1 MILHE
6 ALATNHIDFIHQP
19 RPKER
24 APEPLSKDARVS
36 KDGRKRDRTRSH
48 PSRRPREERSLLRM
62 RSDCLISTVRCDW
75 FHGIDRLVASA
86 FRIGVVIAAASIGA
100 ATGHAQVET
109 NDPGVVSGAL
119 ARIKTTG
126 TVRLGYRDAS
136 IPFSYLDRSGRPIGY
151 SIDICNAI
159 VEEIGR
165 LLDREDLKVDF
176 VKVTS
181 ETRLQAI
188 VNDTIDLECG
198 STTNNL
204 ERRKLVDFSPMIFVS
219 GTKIMVPVGT
229 VWRDFRDLKGRKV
242 VVTRGTTNAQA
253 LKALD
258 QKFKLGITLLES
270 PDHEESYRMLADGD
284 ADAFATDDILL
295 YGLIAQHRSQS
306 RFKVAGEFLSYDPYG
321 IAFRRNEPDL
331 HASVERAVRNL
342 VIARDIN
349 AIYAKWFE
357 SRLPNGERFNI
368 PMSPQLEE
376 SFKVLG
382 EGSEPN

>member
-1 MILHE
+1 MILRE
-6 ALATNHIDFIHQP
+6 AL
-19 RPKER
+19 
-24 APEPLSKDARVS
+24 
-36 KDGRKRDRTRSH
+36 
-48 PSRRPREERSLLRM
+48 
-62 RSDCLISTVRCDW
+62 
-75 FHGIDRLVASA
+75 
-86 FRIGVVIAAASIGA
+86 RIGLVIATPFVGA
-100 ATGHAQVET
+100 AAGHAQVET
-109 NDPGVVSGAL
+109 NDPGIVSGTL

-165 LLDREDLKVDF
+165 LLDRQDLKVDF

-181 ETRLQAI
+181 ETRLQAV
-188 VNDTIDLECG
+188 VNGAIDLECG

-219 GTKIMVPVGT
+219 GTKIMVPVAA
-229 VWRDFRDLKGRKV
+229 VWHDFRDLKGRKV
-242 VVTRGTTNAQA
+242 VVTRGTTNEQA

-258 QKFKLGITLLES
+258 QKFKLGIMLLES
-270 PDHEESYRMLADGD
+270 PDHEESYRMLAAGE

-295 YGLIAQHRSQS
+295 YGLIAQHRSQG
-306 RFKVAGEFLSYDPYG
+306 RFKVVGEFLSYDPYG
-321 IAFRRNEPDL
+321 IAFRRSEPDL
-331 HASVERAVRNL
+331 HDSVERAIRNL
-342 VIARDIN
+342 VIARDID

-368 PMSPQLEE
+368 PMSPQLAE
-376 SFKVLG
+376 SFRVLG
-382 EGSEPN
+382 QGSEPN

>member
-1 MILHE
+1 ML
-6 ALATNHIDFIHQP
+6 Q
-19 RPKER
+19 
-24 APEPLSKDARVS
+24 
-36 KDGRKRDRTRSH
+36 
-48 PSRRPREERSLLRM
+48 
-62 RSDCLISTVRCDW
+62 
-75 FHGIDRLVASA
+75 LVAIA
-86 FRIGVVIAAASIGA
+86 FRIGVVIALAFVGLAA
-100 ATGHAQVET
+100 GHAQVET
-109 NDPGVVSGAL
+109 NAPGIVSGTL

-159 VEEIGR
+159 MEEIGR

-176 VKVTS
+176 IKVTS
-181 ETRLQAI
+181 ETRLQAV
-188 VNDTIDLECG
+188 VNGAIDLECG

-219 GTKIMVPVGT
+219 GTKIMVPVATG
-229 VWRDFRDLKGRKV
+229 WRDFRDLKGRKV
-242 VVTRGTTNAQA
+242 VVTRGTTNEQT

-258 QKFKLGITLLES
+258 QRFKLGIALLAS
-270 PDHEESYRMLADGD
+270 PDHEESYRMLADGE

-306 RFKVAGEFLSYDPYG
+306 RFKVVGEFLSYDPYG

-331 HASVERAVRNL
+331 RDSVERAVRNL
-342 VIARDIN
+342 VIARDMD

-382 EGSEPN
+382 QGSEPN